1 MYLSNAAYFDFAAT
15 TPVDERVVQTVLHFM
30 REEFGNSGSRTHA
43 YGVNARNAVEAAR
56 RSVADVVGATDDEVI
71 FTSGATESDN
81 LAILGLAAHLE
92 SVGRRHIITSAVEHK
107 AVLEPLEYL
116 ESKGFEVTYLGVDE
130 SGLVN
135 SVELASG
142 LREDTGLVSIMHVN
156 NETGVIQPLADLA
169 AVLSDHPAFFHVDA
183 AQGFG
188 KELDLLRLPRIDL
201 ISISGHKI
209 YAPKGVGALVTRKR
223 HGRERLPIEPL
234 MYGGGQERGLRPG
247 TVPVALVAGLGE
259 AARIAIL
266 DYQRRLEAAR
276 QVEQKVLE
284 FVEAAGGTI
293 NGDRSRSIPN
303 IVNASFRGL
312 DSEAFIVATKSLV
325 AISNGAACSS
335 HAYERSHVLEA
346 MNIETWRVGGAVRF
360 SFSHESSLP
369 DSDELVRIIESV
381 RF

>member
-1 MYLSNAAYFDFAAT
+1 MSDAAYFDFAAT
-15 TPVDERVVQTVLHFM
+15 TPVDERVAQVVVHFM

-43 YGVNARNAVEAAR
+43 YGVSARNAVEAAR
-56 RSVADVVGATDDEVI
+56 RAVAEVVRATEDEVI

-92 SVGRRHIITSAVEHK
+92 SVGRRHIVTSAVEHK
-107 AVLEPLEYL
+107 AVLEPLEHL
-116 ESKGFEVTYLGVDE
+116 ESRGFEVTYLGVDE
-130 SGLVN
+130 YGLV
-135 SVELASG
+135 SPTELAAA
-142 LREDTGLVSIMHVN
+142 LRDDTGLVSIMHVN
-156 NETGVIQPLADLA
+156 NETGVIQPLADFA
-169 AVLSDHPAFFHVDA
+169 AGLSEHPAFFHVDA

-188 KELDLLRLPRIDL
+188 KELELLRIPRIDL
-201 ISISGHKI
+201 ISVSGHKI

-223 HGRERLPIEPL
+223 NGRERPPIQPL
-234 MYGGGQERGLRPG
+234 MYGGGQERGIRPG

-259 AARIAIL
+259 AARIAIQ
-266 DYQRRLEAAR
+266 DHQKRMEAAR
-276 QVEQKVLE
+276 RVERQILE
-284 FVEAAGGTI
+284 FVEAAGGTV
-293 NGDRSRSIPN
+293 NGDRARAIPH

-346 MNIETWRVGGAVRF
+346 MHLEQWRVGGAVRF
-360 SFSHESSLP
+360 SFSHESRMP
-369 DSDELVRIIESV
+369 DSNELIHTIESI

>member
-1 MYLSNAAYFDFAAT
+1 MSDAAYFDFAAT
-15 TPVDERVVQTVLHFM
+15 TPVDERVAQVVVHFM

-43 YGVNARNAVEAAR
+43 YGVSARNAVEAAR
-56 RSVADVVGATDDEVI
+56 RAVADVVGATEDEVI

-92 SVGRRHIITSAVEHK
+92 SVGRRHIVTSAVEHK
-107 AVLEPLEYL
+107 AVLEPLEHL
-116 ESKGFEVTYLGVDE
+116 ESRGFEVTYLGVDE
-130 SGLVN
+130 YGLV
-135 SVELASG
+135 SPTELAAA
-142 LREDTGLVSIMHVN
+142 LRDDTGLVSIMHVN
-156 NETGVIQPLADLA
+156 NETGVIQPLADFAAGLA
-169 AVLSDHPAFFHVDA
+169 EHPAFFHVDA

-188 KELDLLRLPRIDL
+188 KELELLRLPRIDL
-201 ISISGHKI
+201 ISVSGHKI

-223 HGRERLPIEPL
+223 NGRERPPIQPL
-234 MYGGGQERGLRPG
+234 MYGGGQERGIRPG

-259 AARIAIL
+259 AARIAIQ
-266 DYQRRLEAAR
+266 DHRERMEAAR
-276 QVEQKVLE
+276 RVERQILE
-284 FVEAAGGTI
+284 FVEAAGGMV
-293 NGDRSRSIPN
+293 NGDRARAIPH

-346 MNIETWRVGGAVRF
+346 MNLVKWRVGGAVRF
-360 SFSHESSLP
+360 SFSHESRMP
-369 DSDELVRIIESV
+369 DPNELIHTIESI